1 MTPADWKRQGH
12 LTPDIPD
19 LQKEAWALLATQQQR
34 LAVVLEELAIRTAEP
49 TWAATLRDGAG
60 RSLDTAEALIE
71 EAGPAALDA
80 LGSDE
85 LLGEFLSFQGE
96 VETSGHVP
104 SLIVCGYA
112 VLGELGAVPG
122 RLLEEVAGPHGKLIA
137 ARFTACESHR
147 PLKGL
152 LHAADPSP
160 MDLERLRKLVRHC
173 NGLLF
178 GVYRSWR
185 QTFHTLGVDGEW
197 IDEQCHDAA
206 RTAHHDLGMKWSR
219 TDARVFGA

>member
-60 RSLDTAEALIE
+60 RTLDVAEALIE

-85 LLGEFLSFQGE
+85 
-96 VETSGHVP
+96 
-104 SLIVCGYA
+104 

-206 RTAHHDLGMKWSR
+206 RTAHHDLGMKWTR